1 MTKELNLADQARVFK
16 TSRAA
21 WFTQNYGDVDER
33 TKGRITNA
41 LDVREQLD
49 AGTLTGVA
57 RKQALRKL
65 FTLALS
71 VVEAKNKPF
80 AGQVLFNRLQARP
93 NAAPAVISPTPGVTA
108 DTVHQYSPG
117 VRAIERNIAHAERDL
132 AVLKTRQK
140 NPRKQLPDAD
150 RLGLYPV
157 ASVLEEFSRKQP

>member
-1 MTKELNLADQARVFK
+1 MTKELSPVDQARVFRA
-16 TSRAA
+16 SRAA

-33 TKGRITNA
+33 TRNLITRA

-49 AGTLTGVA
+49 AGTLTGAA
-57 RKQALRKL
+57 RGKALRIL

-132 AVLKTRQK
+132 AVLRTRQR
-140 NPRKQLPDAD
+140 NPRRQLPDKD
-150 RLGLYPV
+150 RVGIYTIESILN
-157 ASVLEEFSRKQP
+157 EFSRKQT